1 MFEIDDKYP
10 AGHPKDVFWQ
20 LYYEIVK
27 NQLQNIP

>member
-1 MFEIDDKYP
+1 MFETDDEYP

-27 NQLQNIP
+27 NQL